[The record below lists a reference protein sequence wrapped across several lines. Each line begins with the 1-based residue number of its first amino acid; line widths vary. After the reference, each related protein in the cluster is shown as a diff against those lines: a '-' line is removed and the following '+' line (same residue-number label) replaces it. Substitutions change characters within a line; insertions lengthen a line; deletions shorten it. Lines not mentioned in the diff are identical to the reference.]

1 MYAPTH
7 ILKAVGSTQLLL
19 TVVIGGNL
27 MSKTIRNQKTK
38 GFLDKLALQQ
48 RTRKLIRAVK
58 NEDMWVDFDEQ
69 FIPTA
74 EV

>member
-1 MYAPTH
+1 
-7 ILKAVGSTQLLL
+7 
-19 TVVIGGNL
+19 

-58 NEDMWVDFDEQ
+58 NDDFWMEDEDF

-74 EV
+74 QI

>member
-1 MYAPTH
+1 
-7 ILKAVGSTQLLL
+7 
-19 TVVIGGNL
+19 

-58 NEDMWVDFDEQ
+58 NDDFWLDIDEQ
-69 FIPTA
+69 LIPTA

>member
-1 MYAPTH
+1 
-7 ILKAVGSTQLLL
+7 
-19 TVVIGGNL
+19 

-58 NEDMWVDFDEQ
+58 NDDFWFDMDEQ
-69 FIPTA
+69 LVPTA

>member
-1 MYAPTH
+1 
-7 ILKAVGSTQLLL
+7 
-19 TVVIGGNL
+19 

-48 RTRKLIRAVK
+48 RTRKIIRAVK
-58 NEDMWVDFDEQ
+58 NDDFWLDVDDNY
-69 FIPTA
+69 IPTA

>member
-1 MYAPTH
+1 
-7 ILKAVGSTQLLL
+7 
-19 TVVIGGNL
+19 

-58 NEDMWVDFDEQ
+58 YDDFWMEDKDF
-69 FIPTA
+69 FIPATDI
-74 EV
+74 

>member
-1 MYAPTH
+1 
-7 ILKAVGSTQLLL
+7 
-19 TVVIGGNL
+19 

-58 NEDMWVDFDEQ
+58 NDDFWLDMDEQ
-69 FIPTA
+69 FVPTA
-74 EV
+74 EI

>member
-1 MYAPTH
+1 
-7 ILKAVGSTQLLL
+7 
-19 TVVIGGNL
+19 

-58 NEDMWVDFDEQ
+58 NDDFWMEDEDFS
-69 FIPTA
+69 IPATDI
-74 EV
+74 

>member
-1 MYAPTH
+1 
-7 ILKAVGSTQLLL
+7 
-19 TVVIGGNL
+19 

-48 RTRKLIRAVK
+48 RTRKFIRAVK
-58 NEDMWVDFDEQ
+58 NDDFWMDMDEQ

>member
-1 MYAPTH
+1 
-7 ILKAVGSTQLLL
+7 
-19 TVVIGGNL
+19 

-58 NEDMWVDFDEQ
+58 NDDFWLDMDEQ
-69 FIPTA
+69 FVPKA